1 VFRGERTIGGMPG
14 AWGPIVI
21 LEYLSLLGESLR
33 RWQAG
38 ERLTFTAIPMGLKS
52 PLRLGRRKQ

>member
-38 ERLTFTAIPMGLKS
+38 ERLTFIGTQIFKPR
-52 PLRLGRRKQ
+52 PRKEEV